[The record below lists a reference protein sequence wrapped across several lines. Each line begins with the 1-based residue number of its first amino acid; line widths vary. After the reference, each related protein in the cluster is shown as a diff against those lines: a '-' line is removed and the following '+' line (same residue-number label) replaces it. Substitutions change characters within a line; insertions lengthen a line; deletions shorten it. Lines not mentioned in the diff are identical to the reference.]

1 MHLLEPVDDT
11 TIRDTW
17 KKSKAMKSE
26 KKEKR
31 EELIQRKGRTSQ
43 RLPCETFEEL
53 SHRHKVQLI
62 GTIEH
67 YTLYGE
73 RFGEILGGFRFA
85 RSGGASWRTAEF
97 QVQRPS

>member
-1 MHLLEPVDDT
+1 MEKVKSGEKWEKGET
-11 TIRDTW
+11 RRIIR
-17 KKSKAMKSE
+17 
-26 KKEKR
+26 
-31 EELIQRKGRTSQ
+31 RKDRTSQ
-43 RLPCETFEEL
+43 RLPRETFEEL

-73 RFGEILGGFRFA
+73 RFGEVLGRFRFA